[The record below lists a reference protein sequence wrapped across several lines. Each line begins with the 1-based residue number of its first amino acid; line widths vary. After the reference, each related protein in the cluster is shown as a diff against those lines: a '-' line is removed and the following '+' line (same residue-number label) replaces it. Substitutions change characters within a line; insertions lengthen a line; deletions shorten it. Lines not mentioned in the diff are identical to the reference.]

1 MLYAVAPREPKL
13 YGRDPSTRE
22 ISGAHVSNDYI
33 AEVHRRYPDQT
44 LPVMSVNPRYEGA
57 TVLGEMERCV
67 REFGARAVKLYPTYN
82 HYRPDDRE
90 LCWPIYAKALELGI
104 PVIVHQSW
112 TTLVDAPM
120 KYQRPAQLDDVAR
133 DFRELVLICC
143 HFGVPWI
150 EEAMCLVGKH
160 TNVYVDTSYWA
171 TIEEPEIV
179 LRHLRAARASAAPTT
194 ASSGARTSP
203 SRRPAESRALSRDAA
218 GARGKLGLDP
228 IPAEGLDLMLG
239 GNAARIYGL
248 GEPEREPGHE
258 HRASGLAAAGRARCG
273 RGIPFRFGIAEMRSS
288 CTCSCSSRWS
298 RRPRGVGVAAD
309 TSRRSGSRRTRR
321 PRTETTQP
329 R

>member
-1 MLYAVAPREPKL
+1 MIIDSHAHVSEKTWASPKFLEEVIEPAVRASGAPVPATVYEGTDIPGMMEAYRAAGVSKVMLYAVAPREARL
-13 YGRDPSTRE
+13 YGRDPATRE

-33 AEVHRRYPDQT
+33 AEVHAQYPDQT
-44 LPVMSVNPRYEGA
+44 LPVMAVNPRYEGA
-57 TVLGEMERCV
+57 TILGEMERCV
-67 REFGARAVKLYPTYN
+67 SEFGARAVKLYPTYN
-82 HYRPDDRE
+82 HYSPDDRE

-120 KYQRPAQLDDVAR
+120 RYQRPAQLDDVAR

-179 LRHLRAARASAAPTT
+179 LRHLLRCPRFGCTYDRILWGTDFPVTT
-194 ASSGARTSP
+194 PGESLELFRETL
-203 SRRPAESRALSRDAA
+203 PALAT
-218 GARGKLGLDP
+218 KLGLDP
-228 IPAEGLDLMLG
+228 LPAAGLDLMLG

-248 GEPEREPGHE
+248 
-258 HRASGLAAAGRARCG
+258 S
-273 RGIPFRFGIAEMRSS
+273 
-288 CTCSCSSRWS
+288 
-298 RRPRGVGVAAD
+298 
-309 TSRRSGSRRTRR
+309 
-321 PRTETTQP
+321 
-329 R
+329 

>member
-1 MLYAVAPREPKL
+1 MIIDSHAHVSEKTWASPKFLEEVIEPGVRASGAAIPATVYEGTDIPGMMDAYREAGVRKVMLYAVAPREPKF

-33 AEVHRRYPDQT
+33 AEVHRRYPGQT
-44 LPVMSVNPRYEGA
+44 LPVVSVNPRYEGA

-179 LRHLRAARASAAPTT
+179 LRHLLRCPRFGCTYDRILWGTDFPVTTPGESLELFRETLPTLAA
-194 ASSGARTSP
+194 
-203 SRRPAESRALSRDAA
+203 
-218 GARGKLGLDP
+218 KLGFDP
-228 IPAEGLDLMLG
+228 LPAAGLDLMLG

-248 GEPEREPGHE
+248 E
-258 HRASGLAAAGRARCG
+258 
-273 RGIPFRFGIAEMRSS
+273 
-288 CTCSCSSRWS
+288 
-298 RRPRGVGVAAD
+298 
-309 TSRRSGSRRTRR
+309 
-321 PRTETTQP
+321 
-329 R
+329 

>member
-1 MLYAVAPREPKL
+1 MIIDSHAHVSEKTWASPKFLEEVIEPAVRASGAAVPDTVYEGTDIPAMMEGYRAAGVATVMLYAVAPREPKL
-13 YGRDPSTRE
+13 YGRDPATRE
-22 ISGAHVSNDYI
+22 ISGAHVPNDYI

-44 LPVMSVNPRYEGA
+44 LPVMAVNPRYEGA

-82 HYRPDDRE
+82 HYSPDDRE
-90 LCWPIYAKALELGI
+90 LCWPIYQKALELGI

-120 KYQRPAQLDDVAR
+120 RYQRPAQLDDVAR

-179 LRHLRAARASAAPTT
+179 LRHLLRCPRFGCTYDRILWGTDFPVTTPGESLALFRETLPALAARLDLP
-194 ASSGARTSP
+194 P
-203 SRRPAESRALSRDAA
+203 LPAD
-218 GARGKLGLDP
+218 
-228 IPAEGLDLMLG
+228 GLDLMLG

-248 GEPEREPGHE
+248 
-258 HRASGLAAAGRARCG
+258 
-273 RGIPFRFGIAEMRSS
+273 
-288 CTCSCSSRWS
+288 
-298 RRPRGVGVAAD
+298 D
-309 TSRRSGSRRTRR
+309 
-321 PRTETTQP
+321 
-329 R
+329 